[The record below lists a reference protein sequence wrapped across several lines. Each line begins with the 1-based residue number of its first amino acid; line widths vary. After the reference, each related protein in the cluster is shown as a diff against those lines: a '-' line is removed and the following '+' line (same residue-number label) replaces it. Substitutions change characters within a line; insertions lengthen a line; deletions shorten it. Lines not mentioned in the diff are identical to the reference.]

1 MSCKLAKIVN
11 RMLRFSDLSKRFG
24 TRAERSQSQF
34 CAVASLM
41 KMMPQFGEVHMK
53 KQIALLCFSL
63 AAVSSQA
70 TVVFNTFGPG
80 DSTSSSGWGYGDL
93 FDTRVASQFT
103 SSESGTLDVIKV
115 KLLAGGGTGVST
127 ISLFED
133 SGNDIG
139 TLMASFTVDV
149 TTAGVKTITNTDPSL
164 ELVAGGKYWLE
175 AKSAVGS
182 NVYGG
187 WNINNQNIRG
197 FLKFGAV
204 LGNASNP
211 TSTYTVGNNALL
223 PGFSVEVS
231 PVPEPASMLA
241 LGLVASAVAVRRRK
255 KN

>member
-1 MSCKLAKIVN
+1 
-11 RMLRFSDLSKRFG
+11 
-24 TRAERSQSQF
+24 
-34 CAVASLM
+34 
-41 KMMPQFGEVHMK
+41 MPQFGEVHMK

-70 TVVFNTFGPG
+70 TIVFNTFGPG
-80 DSTSSSGWGYGDL
+80 DSTLVQGWGFGDL

-103 SSESGTLDVIKV
+103 SSGTGTLDVIKI
-115 KLLAGGGTGVST
+115 KLQASGGSGIST

-139 TLMASFTVDV
+139 SLMATYTVDV
-149 TTAGVKTITNTDPSL
+149 TTAGVKTITNTDPSI

-182 NVYGG
+182 GVYSG
-187 WNINNQNIRG
+187 WNQNNQSIRG

-204 LGNASNP
+204 LGNANNP
-211 TSTYTVGNNALL
+211 TSTYNVGNNAIL